1 MNQKMTYIK
10 LRHLKKVIFTGFLFL
25 VITTPAL
32 MAQQEYIKG
41 EIKWGKPKEIVDPAS
56 GNPISVLNFDLA
68 VYNNTETHLPVYQN
82 QVKLGSDVEYATI
95 KFGNIYFEELT
106 SEESKLIENS
116 KDIPDS
122 LIINTTIGH
131 ERKQAVLIYS
141 FIPLRK
147 NKQTGKIEKIRIFTL
162 SLSKTRSSNLLK
174 STSATSRYADNS
186 VLSTGDWYKFYI
198 RKSGV
203 YQISYNELKN
213 MGISNP
219 ADVRIYGNGGKVL
232 PEVYSGKTEDDL
244 QEIPIMMETGTDGKF
259 NDGDYIL
266 FYAEG
271 PVTWTYDYTKKTY
284 SHHKHPFI
292 GVPPYGDEGRVPY
305 FITAL
310 PGGARIQTDTTTYTN
325 VTTEVNSYDGLA
337 WHERN
342 LTNPLMSGQSWYG
355 ENFADQASM
364 DFTFS
369 FPDLISSEPLSLEA
383 LVLGRSGLTNYFS
396 FKQNNNSLGSIGISP
411 VSIINS
417 LSYYGRLVTYK
428 STFASSSNNLT
439 LNVSYNNGGDANGS
453 GWLGYMRLVARENLN
468 LSSSQISFRDSRSV
482 KSSASAKF
490 SITNATKNT
499 VVMDVT
505 NINHP
510 VQMNGSFQNNTYS
523 YNANTDVLHEFVAFN
538 SNSELLHPE
547 FISDNNGKV
556 PNQNLHGLKY
566 SDLLIV
572 SPPAFLSEAQ
582 RLADLH
588 SQKEGISYTIV
599 TPDQVYNEFSSG
611 KQDPA
616 AIRNFVKMFY
626 DRASSTAD
634 VPKYLLLF
642 GDGTYDNRC
651 PFPSYAQNTN
661 YIVTYESINTLD
673 PTSTFVSDDYFGL
686 LDDYETIVT
695 GPLSNSPYTY
705 ALLDIG
711 IGRIPV
717 DTLEQAKAV
726 VDKIE
731 KYMNTKNHGDW
742 RNTLCFIADDQENN
756 AFMISA
762 EDIITNSIAPKYPA
776 FNIEK
781 IYLDAYPRVSTSTG
795 NRYPEVNKAINNQLN
810 KGLLILNYVGHGGES
825 GLADEQIMTQTGDI
839 KQWKNDNY
847 PLFITATCDFARFDR
862 ISGGTTAGED
872 VLLNPNGGGIA
883 LLTTNRLVYNNYNV
897 ALTEQFY
904 NIAFIKTEDN
914 RKPRLGDIIKKA
926 KNKTGS
932 DINKLNFALIG
943 DPALCLA
950 YPEYSVV
957 TDSINGKPLNITDT
971 LKAYSLATIKGHIQ
985 DENGNLSNG
994 FNGFVIPSL
1003 FDKIQDITTLANDPS
1018 ATPFNFQLQDNVL
1031 FRGKTSV
1038 KNGEFTTQFMLPRD
1052 INYNFGNGR
1061 LSYYASDSTSE
1072 ASGYYNGVVVGGIET
1087 SVNPDTV
1094 GPKIKL
1100 YMNDTTFLDGGIT
1113 DAFPT
1118 LLARVY
1124 DNNGINPGGNGLGHD
1139 ITAILDD
1146 NPDQTYV
1153 LNSYFQSDIDNYKQG
1168 SVSYKFSQLSPGKHT
1183 LTFKV
1188 WNIFN
1193 NSSKARINFE
1203 VVNQN
1208 SPSIQRVYNYPNPFS
1223 NDTYFFFEHNQNYD
1237 NLDVTIE
1244 IFGFS
1249 GNKVCELKT
1258 TLSEGGF
1265 TSGPIRW
1272 DGRDSNGNKISSGIY
1287 IYRVILRSIQ
1297 GSVISR
1303 AQKMV
1308 FIKQ

>member
-1 MNQKMTYIK
+1 MNQKMIYNKI
-10 LRHLKKVIFTGFLFL
+10 RHLKKVAFTGFLFMA
-25 VITTPAL
+25 IIAPTL
-32 MAQQEYIKG
+32 MAQQEFIKG
-41 EIKWGKPKEIVDPAS
+41 EIRWEKPKEIVDPGS
-56 GNPISVLNFDLA
+56 GNHVSVLNFDLA
-68 VYNNTETHLPVYQN
+68 VYNNTETHLPYYQN
-82 QVKLGSDVEYATI
+82 QVKLAADRENASI
-95 KFGNIYFEELT
+95 KFGSVYFEDLT
-106 SEESKLIENS
+106 PEETLLVKNPQDL
-116 KDIPDS
+116 PDS
-122 LIINTTIGH
+122 LVINTSIGY
-131 ERKQAVLIYS
+131 ERKQAVMIYS

-147 NKQTGKIEKIRIFTL
+147 NKQTGKIEKLRYF
-162 SLSKTRSSNLLK
+162 SLIVAQKQSFNQLK
-174 STSATSRYADNS
+174 STAASIRYAENS
-186 VLSTGDWYKFYI
+186 VLSSGDWYKFYV

-203 YQISYNELKN
+203 YQITYNELKN
-213 MGISNP
+213 MGITNP

-244 QEIPIMMETGTDGKF
+244 LEIPILMETGTDGKF

-305 FITAL
+305 FITSQ
-310 PGGARIQTDTTTYTN
+310 PGGARIQPDTTTYVN

-342 LTNPLMSGQSWYG
+342 LTNPLLSGQSWYG
-355 ENFADQASM
+355 ESFADQTSM
-364 DFTFS
+364 DFSFS
-369 FPDLISSEPLSLEA
+369 FPDLITSEPISLEA

-411 VSIINS
+411 VSINNS
-417 LSYYGRLVTYK
+417 LSYYGRLATYK
-428 STFASSSNNLT
+428 NTFSASSNNLT
-439 LNVSYNNGGDANGS
+439 LNLSYSNGGDANGS
-453 GWLGYMRLVARENLN
+453 GWLGYIRLVARENLN
-468 LSSSQISFRDSRSV
+468 LSSSQVSFRDSRSV

-490 SITNATKNT
+490 TISNATENT
-499 VVMDVT
+499 IVLDVT

-510 VQMNGSFQNNTYS
+510 IQMNSTIQNNAYS
-523 YNANTDVLHEFVAFN
+523 FYANTDILHEFVAFN
-538 SNSELLHPE
+538 VKSGALHPE

-566 SDLLIV
+566 TDLLIV
-572 SPPAFLSEAQ
+572 SHPAFLSEAQ
-582 RLADLH
+582 RLAELH
-588 SQKEGISYTIV
+588 AQKEGISYTIV

-626 DRASSTAD
+626 DRASSQSD
-634 VPKYLLLF
+634 MPKYLLLF

-651 PFPSYAQNTN
+651 PFPSYTQNTN
-661 YIVTYESINTLD
+661 YIATYESINTLD

-695 GPLSNSPYTY
+695 GPLSNLPYTY

-731 KYMNTKNHGDW
+731 KYMSTKNLGDW
-742 RNTLCFIADDQENN
+742 RNTICFVADDLENN

-762 EDIITNSIAPKYPA
+762 EKLATSITQKYPS
-776 FNIEK
+776 FNLEK

-839 KQWKNDNY
+839 KQWQNEIH

-862 ISGGTTAGED
+862 INGGTTAGED

-883 LLTTNRLVYNNYNV
+883 LLTTNRLVYNDQNV
-897 ALTEQFY
+897 ALTQQFY
-904 NIAFIKTEDN
+904 NYAFVKTDDN
-914 RKPRLGDIIKKA
+914 RKPRLGDLIKKA
-926 KNKTGS
+926 KNKAGT

-957 TDSINGKPLNITDT
+957 TDSINGKPLNIADT
-971 LKAYSLATIKGHIQ
+971 LKAYSLVTVKGHIQ
-985 DENGNLSNG
+985 DGNGNLLNS
-994 FNGFVIPSL
+994 FNGTITPSL
-1003 FDKIQDITTLANDPS
+1003 FDKVENITTLANDPS
-1018 ATPFNFQLQDNVL
+1018 ASPFDFQLQDKVL
-1031 FRGKTSV
+1031 FRGKATV
-1038 KNGEFTTQFMLPRD
+1038 KNGEFTSQFMLPRD
-1052 INYNFGNGR
+1052 INYNLGFGR

-1072 ASGYYNGVVVGGIET
+1072 ASGYSNNVIVGGIKT

-1094 GPKIKL
+1094 GPRIRL
-1100 YMNDTTFLDGGIT
+1100 FMNDTTFLNGGIT
-1113 DAFPT
+1113 DAYPT
-1118 LLARVY
+1118 LLARVN

-1146 NPDQTYV
+1146 DPNQLFV

-1193 NSSKARINFE
+1193 NSSEARINFE
-1203 VVNQN
+1203 VINQN

-1223 NDTYFFFEHNQNYD
+1223 DNTYFFFEHNQNYD
-1237 NLDVTIE
+1237 NLDVTIQ

-1265 TSGPIRW
+1265 TSGQIEW

-1287 IYRVILRSIQ
+1287 IYRIILRSIQ
-1297 GSVISR
+1297 GTVISR
-1303 AQKMV
+1303 AQKLIC
-1308 FIKQ
+1308 IKQ